1 MRMFFHGTDRGNA
14 TITAMVLITVLS
26 SAFIA
31 FTARLGAA
39 ERFAAEY
46 KASVVAAILESNRE
60 VLSRYDFH

>member
-46 KASVVAAILESNRE
+46 KAGVVAAILESNRE

>member
-1 MRMFFHGTDRGNA
+1 MFFHGTDRGNA

>member
-1 MRMFFHGTDRGNA
+1 MRMFFPGTDRGNA

-46 KASVVAAILESNRE
+46 KAGVVAAILESNRE
-60 VLSRYDFH
+60 VLSKYDFR

>member
-1 MRMFFHGTDRGNA
+1 MFFPGTDRGNA

-46 KASVVAAILESNRE
+46 KAGVVAAILESNRE
-60 VLSRYDFH
+60 VLSKYDFR

>member
-1 MRMFFHGTDRGNA
+1 MRIFFHGTDNGNA
-14 TITAMVLITVLS
+14 TITAMVLIAVLS

-46 KASVVAAILESNRE
+46 KARVTAAIEESNKE
-60 VLSRYDFH
+60 ILSKYDLH

>member
-1 MRMFFHGTDRGNA
+1 
-14 TITAMVLITVLS
+14 MVLITVLS

-60 VLSRYDFH
+60 VLSRYDFR